1 MKVSVMNDV
10 ANIAGPARMKPRHY
24 RLMQSFAIV
33 VIAPIILAAIYLWG
47 FAKDQYVSSMS
58 FSVRTES
65 LQSAADLLG
74 GLSSITGSSSS
85 DVDIL
90 TQFIASGDLI
100 QLVNSE
106 IDLAAV
112 FSAEWPMDFV
122 FAYDP
127 SGEFEDLQD
136 YWQNNVTT
144 QSENGIVTLTVR
156 SYDPQTTLQIT
167 ERIYSNSRDLI
178 NRLSEEA
185 RLDATRFS
193 RDELQAAEERLGA
206 AREAM
211 TSFRLSAQIVDP
223 NATLQAQMGILAQLQ
238 TQQAEALIQKDLLSQ
253 TVREHDPR
261 MEELNRKISALQLQ
275 IDIEQKK
282 FGRGGDGPGGEDYAT
297 LFSRYERLVSDLTF
311 AEEAYRTAQL
321 TYQSAL
327 SEAKRKASYLV
338 AHVKPTLAEK
348 SLYPKRP
355 TTLVVISLF
364 MTLLW
369 SIGLLIFYSIRDRR

>member
-1 MKVSVMNDV
+1 MNDV

-65 LQSAADLLG
+65 LQSATDLLG

-106 IDLAAV
+106 IDLASV

-253 TVREHDPR
+253 TVGEHDPR

-282 FGRGGDGPGGEDYAT
+282 FGYGGDGPGGEDYAT